1 MKKIADHFE
10 IQSLGKPKIP
20 SPLTVGYF
28 KSDDERVLC
37 DISIG
42 LRKALPSR
50 PLKSMSLEVAGPRH
64 IIFFEPQK
72 VKAAV
77 VSCGGLCPG
86 INDVI
91 RALVMEL
98 HHRYGVRNIIGVK
111 YGLQGLIP
119 RYGHDFLELSTDV
132 VKDIQ
137 DLGGSILS
145 SSRGNQDITE
155 MVDALE
161 RMNINLFFV
170 IGGDGTMQA
179 AQLITDEIARRK
191 LKIGVIGIPKT
202 IDNDLVLIQ
211 KSFGF
216 DTAIS
221 EAVKTIQ
228 CAHVEAKGAPMGI
241 GLVKLMGRQSGHIA
255 ASAALAQ
262 GDANFVLIPEEPFA
276 LEGDNGFLRHL
287 ERRLGARNHAVI
299 IVAEGA
305 GQNLFSRK
313 GNGEAR
319 RLGEHPAQRHR
330 RIPEGEDRRA
340 LPEKEDGDQSEIHRP
355 QLHHPERAGQC
366 QRQHPLRG
374 SCAVCRPCRDGRQN
388 GHARGPRQRRL
399 RPHAL
404 PGRRGPEENDRPQ
417 GQHLDA
423 RPRVDGAAPL
433 HEELK
438 TTCNIL
444 RVGLSNRTDFFL
456 RGVCYGQSL
465 RCLWQGPGGG

>member
-1 MKKIADHFE
+1 MKKKQSDHFE

-28 KSDDERVLC
+28 KSDDERVLS
-37 DISIG
+37 DIFIDVKKG
-42 LRKALPSR
+42 RAAKPLKAL
-50 PLKSMSLEVAGPRH
+50 SLEVAGPRER
-64 IIFFEPQK
+64 IYFEPQK

-98 HHRYGVRNIIGVK
+98 HFRYGVRNIVGVK
-111 YGLQGLIP
+111 YGFQGLIP
-119 RYGHDFLELSTDV
+119 RYGHDFMELTPEV

-145 SSRGNQDITE
+145 SSRGNQDIGE

-179 AQLITDEIARRK
+179 AQLMADETTRRN
-191 LKIGVIGIPKT
+191 LKIGIIGIPKT

-228 CAHVEAKGAPMGI
+228 CAHVEAKGAPLGI

-262 GDANFVLIPEEPFA
+262 GDANFVLIPEEPFD
-276 LEGDNGFLRHL
+276 LDGEKGFLRQL
-287 ERRLGARNHAVI
+287 ERRLLARHHAVI

-305 GQNLFSRK
+305 GQNLFSRRGPVK
-313 GNGEAR
+313 RDASGNI
-319 RLGEHPAQRHR
+319 RLNDIGVFLKETIEEHFRKKKLEINLKYIDPSYTIRSVPANASDSILCGVLAQYAVHAGMAGKTGMLVGLVNDAYVHLPFRAVAAQRKM
-330 RIPEGEDRRA
+330 ID
-340 LPEKEDGDQSEIHRP
+340 
-355 QLHHPERAGQC
+355 
-366 QRQHPLRG
+366 
-374 SCAVCRPCRDGRQN
+374 
-388 GHARGPRQRRL
+388 
-399 RPHAL
+399 
-404 PGRRGPEENDRPQ
+404 
-417 GQHLDA
+417 
-423 RPRVDGAAPL
+423 
-433 HEELK
+433 
-438 TTCNIL
+438 
-444 RVGLSNRTDFFL
+444 
-456 RGVCYGQSL
+456 
-465 RCLWQGPGGG
+465 PGGNIWMLVLESTGQPPSMRN